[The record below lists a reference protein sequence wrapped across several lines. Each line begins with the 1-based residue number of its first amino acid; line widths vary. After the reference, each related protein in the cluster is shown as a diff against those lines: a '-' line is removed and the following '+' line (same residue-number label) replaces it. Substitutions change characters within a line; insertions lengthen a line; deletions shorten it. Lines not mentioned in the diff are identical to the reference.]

1 MSQFVVPGVILLTA
15 LLFAPGAG
23 AQSRDDLATAA
34 RAFDESALRYSDDNA
49 KARSVR
55 KWTEPIRLAFDN
67 PGAAPNLVELTR
79 QAVKTIAAEA
89 DISIVDLAA
98 KDATGTMVVY
108 FDENGLY
115 GRSGDCIAQNWLRN
129 DWAIRRGEL
138 RINPTRMR
146 GIDRCVTHESMHA
159 FGFNSHP
166 HAALSVLSY
175 VYKAQ
180 RTLTDLDRNLIHTLY
195 DPRMSLGLK
204 PASQLACRILG
215 ERLGSSADDVTTVCT
230 DRKGPVPSY
239 YPSAFRITSGESVM
253 TQCTPM
259 PTRARATSPSLIV

>member
-1 MSQFVVPGVILLTA
+1 MVLLA
-15 LLFAPGAG
+15 LFLPAATQAG
-23 AQSRDDLATAA
+23 PRDDLVTAA
-34 RAFDESALRYSDDNA
+34 RAFDDSALRYGDDNA
-49 KARSVR
+49 KARPVR

-108 FDENGLY
+108 FDENGLF
-115 GRSGDCIAQNWLRN
+115 GRAGDCIAQNWMRN

-146 GIDRCVTHESMHA
+146 DIDRCVTHESMHA

-166 HAALSVLSY
+166 HAALSILSY

-195 DPRMSLGLK
+195 DPRMTLGLK
-204 PASQLACRILG
+204 PAPASQLACRILG

-239 YPSAFRITSGESVM
+239 
-253 TQCTPM
+253 
-259 PTRARATSPSLIV
+259 